1 MSLCQPIRKRLDA
14 FKQSNPLSKS
24 KSFTQSNDWQVGSL
38 FKSLCYWEIDKSFV
52 ILVFL
57 ILLTVTVCVTI
68 VCTYFLLNAEDYRWK
83 IKINHIGFTKIF
95 FYFLLDGSGRR
106 FYLPDPQLVMSTS
119 TPFITSSSKQSNL
132 MTIIRTIALQRQ
144 RRGDG
149 F

>member
-1 MSLCQPIRKRLDA
+1 MYIISILGHIVNFIIQEAKLVGKPLESIFSFSLCQPIRKRLDA

-95 FYFLLDGSGRR
+95 FIF
-106 FYLPDPQLVMSTS
+106 F
-119 TPFITSSSKQSNL
+119 
-132 MTIIRTIALQRQ
+132 
-144 RRGDG
+144 
-149 F
+149 